1 MLREGDAVPA
11 RDQPPPTPQIYVN
24 AAGPGHFKTLKI
36 SLIAGRDFTYLDGAA
51 APGVAI
57 VNETLARRFW
67 PGQDAVG
74 QRLRPLDDVRTTVE
88 VIGVVRDSKYVTV
101 GEEPRPFL
109 FRPLAQAYV
118 PRFSLMVR
126 SAVGST
132 STLSI
137 IKETVRALDPGLPVF
152 NVSPLSEAISVS
164 LLPARIAGRL
174 LGALGM
180 LALVLAALGI
190 YGVLSY
196 LVRARTREIGVRVAI
211 GATPRAVAALVVR
224 QAMTWTAAGA
234 VIGVA
239 LAAVLTRFLASFL
252 YGVSPVDPW
261 TFGGVTL
268 LLVLVA
274 CAAATVPAVRAS
286 RLDPLVALR
295 NL

>member
-1 MLREGDAVPA
+1 
-11 RDQPPPTPQIYVN
+11 
-24 AAGPGHFKTLKI
+24 
-36 SLIAGRDFTYLDGAA
+36 
-51 APGVAI
+51 
-57 VNETLARRFW
+57 
-67 PGQDAVG
+67 
-74 QRLRPLDDVRTTVE
+74 
-88 VIGVVRDSKYVTV
+88 VRDSKYVTV

-109 FRPLAQAYV
+109 YRPLAQAYV
-118 PRFSLMVR
+118 PRVSLMVR
-126 SAVGST
+126 TAGPGTSA
-132 STLSI
+132 LSL
-137 IKETVRALDPGLPVF
+137 IKDAVRALDPGLPVF
-152 NVSPLSEAISVS
+152 NVAPLSEAISVS
-164 LLPARIAGRL
+164 LLPARIAGSL
-174 LGALGM
+174 LGVLGI

-211 GATPRAVAALVVR
+211 GATPRSVAALVVR

-234 VIGVA
+234 VIGIA

-252 YGVSPVDPW
+252 YGVSPADPW

-274 CAAATVPAVRAS
+274 CAAAIVPAVRAS